1 MFARGE
7 FELGA
12 ANALT
17 VPQQALVLRDGFTY
31 VFSVDA
37 NNRVQQRKVT
47 VGRRNGDRIE
57 VIEGLPA
64 NQVLVATGAAFL
76 ADGDTVR
83 VTSAEAAPAASASAK
98 PAAPAAR
105 GTADAMGSMGTAN
118 AATPAPAAK
127 K

>member
-7 FELGA
+7 FELGS

-37 NNRVQQRKVT
+37 NNKVQQRKVT
-47 VGRRNGDRIE
+47 VGRRNGDRVE

-64 NQVLVATGAAFL
+64 NLALVATGAAFL

-83 VTSAEAAPAASASAK
+83 ITSADAAPAAPSVK
-98 PAAPAAR
+98 PAVAA
-105 GTADAMGSMGTAN
+105 AQGSAGVIGSTN
-118 AATPAPAAK
+118 AAAPMPAPAPSAK